1 MAVEDPFIGQG
12 WSFPPRFA
20 AGEVEVTGGRQ
31 SIIES
36 LRVIVSTGLGER
48 LMRPDFGCAMDG
60 EVFGL
65 MNTSRITWIENVVR
79 QAILLHEP
87 RIDARKVSV
96 SSDGPEGKLMIEV
109 DYEVRG
115 TNSRFN
121 VVFPYYLEVGT

>member
-1 MAVEDPFIGQG
+1 MGIEDPFIGQG
-12 WSFPPRFA
+12 WSFPPRFE
-20 AGEVEVTGGRQ
+20 AGEVEVTGGQ
-31 SIIES
+31 HSITES
-36 LRVIVSTGLGER
+36 LRVIVGTGLGER

-87 RIDARKVSV
+87 RIDAKAVNV
-96 SSDGPEGKLMIEV
+96 TSDGPEGRLMVEV
-109 DYEVRG
+109 IYEVRG

-121 VVFPYYLEVGT
+121 VVFPFYLEAET